1 MAHFIAYASRSVVD
15 QLRSVALKVCEAT
28 AIIFFWP
35 CLSSCMRMAPHAI
48 SLASVVRVKSPV
60 KSGNEM
66 IGGEARRF
74 LILLKALLAPS
85 VQTNVRPGLF
95 SSFMG
100 AIRLEN
106 MSVLMLS
113 LRRVSMNCRIHTRRP
128 MRLCNSFLVVGG
140 FMSIMARTYSGSA
153 LNPSLFTTR
162 PRNLASDARK
172 MHFSGFSFNPNLR
185 RAINNCS
192 SSVTYSSKVLAWT
205 RLSSIYDDMFARE
218 ATVSRASAM
227 HREKICPAD
236 VRPKAWRVYWKQRPF
251 QVKAVLWRS
260 S

>member
-1 MAHFIAYASRSVVD
+1 
-15 QLRSVALKVCEAT
+15 
-28 AIIFFWP
+28 
-35 CLSSCMRMAPHAI
+35 MAPHAI

-66 IGGEARRF
+66 IGSEARRF

-140 FMSIMARTYSGSA
+140 FMLIMAWTYSGSA
-153 LNPSLFTTR
+153 LNP
-162 PRNLASDARK
+162 
-172 MHFSGFSFNPNLR
+172 
-185 RAINNCS
+185 
-192 SSVTYSSKVLAWT
+192 
-205 RLSSIYDDMFARE
+205 
-218 ATVSRASAM
+218 
-227 HREKICPAD
+227 
-236 VRPKAWRVYWKQRPF
+236 
-251 QVKAVLWRS
+251 
-260 S
+260 

>member
-35 CLSSCMRMAPHAI
+35 CLFSCMRMAPHAI

-128 MRLCNSFLVVGG
+128 MRLCSSFLVVGG

-153 LNPSLFTTR
+153 LNPSLFTMR

-172 MHFSGFSFNPNLR
+172 
-185 RAINNCS
+185 I
-192 SSVTYSSKVLAWT
+192 
-205 RLSSIYDDMFARE
+205 
-218 ATVSRASAM
+218 
-227 HREKICPAD
+227 
-236 VRPKAWRVYWKQRPF
+236 
-251 QVKAVLWRS
+251 
-260 S
+260 

>member
-35 CLSSCMRMAPHAI
+35 CLFSCMRMAPHAI

-66 IGGEARRF
+66 IGGEARHF
-74 LILLKALLAPS
+74 LILLKAFLAPL
-85 VQTNVRPGLF
+85 VQTNVCPGLF

-140 FMSIMARTYSGSA
+140 FMSIMVRTYSGSA
-153 LNPSLFTTR
+153 LKPV
-162 PRNLASDARK
+162 AIHDATEK
-172 MHFSGFSFNPNLR
+172 FSFGRKKN
-185 RAINNCS
+185 A
-192 SSVTYSSKVLAWT
+192 
-205 RLSSIYDDMFARE
+205 FF
-218 ATVSRASAM
+218 
-227 HREKICPAD
+227 
-236 VRPKAWRVYWKQRPF
+236 RV
-251 QVKAVLWRS
+251 
-260 S
+260 